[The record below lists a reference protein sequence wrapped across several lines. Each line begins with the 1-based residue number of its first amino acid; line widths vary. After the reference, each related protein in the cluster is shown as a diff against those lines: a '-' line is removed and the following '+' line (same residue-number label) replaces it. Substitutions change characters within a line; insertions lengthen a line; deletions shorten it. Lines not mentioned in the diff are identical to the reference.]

1 MTESKHL
8 IDYVTKRH
16 EIKDVD
22 FTCQFKAGKGER
34 KYCRATSQKKCTGC
48 RFYRMSVWQVFNRAY
63 ELLTAKDKQIKQL
76 TDDNNKL
83 LNALQ
88 EATTYAPE
96 AVRLKINQLK
106 IKNALKTLFE
116 EG

>member
-1 MTESKHL
+1 MNESKRL
-8 IDYVTKRH
+8 IEYVTKRH
-16 EIKDVD
+16 EIKPVD
-22 FTCQFKAGKGER
+22 ETCQFKGGKGE
-34 KYCRATSQKKCTGC
+34 KFCRATSQKTCEGC
-48 RFYRMSVWQVFNRAY
+48 RFYRMAIWQVFNRAY
-63 ELLTAKDKQIKQL
+63 DLLTAKDKQIKQL

-83 LNALQ
+83 MNALQ